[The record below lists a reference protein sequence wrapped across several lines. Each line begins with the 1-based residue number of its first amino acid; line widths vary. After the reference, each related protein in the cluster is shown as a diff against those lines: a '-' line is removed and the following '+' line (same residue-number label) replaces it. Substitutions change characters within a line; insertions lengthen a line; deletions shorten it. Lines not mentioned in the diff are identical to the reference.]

1 MAKTKRKRRKTSK
14 KKRRQQIKVGFNVT
28 GLVFTL
34 IAVLAIFRWGFL
46 GNLFANTF
54 RLFVGDTYLI
64 AAIVFG
70 MTGLYLLVSGHF
82 PNRIPAKRFTGM
94 LLVYFGS
101 LVLDSEILF
110 SHQQVHAQFFDITW
124 SLLKADFQRGRVT
137 QPVGGG
143 LLGALGYSATY
154 FLVSNW
160 GTILIAVLIILAGLL
175 MFAGIPFQDV
185 VRFLQKIGRGLQF
198 IGGKISLAF
207 AGLRDRLFAE
217 PDQPMPSDQSA
228 TNVEP
233 DTDFDI
239 QTSQSQTER
248 SHDSVAAMLRQQQT
262 QLATTPTSA
271 AAQKTKPA
279 KAAKTEPAT
288 VAPNSG
294 DGDKDLPTAHDGFD
308 VNFTPTGGVVTPEQ
322 MAATTTTAGD
332 SAASTSATTETEP
345 ATAAAT
351 TTSDPVTSTTA
362 VSPASENADQ
372 PDYSNYQ
379 LPTTDLLSVIPPT
392 DQSGELE
399 LIQKNRHILAQT
411 FQSFGVD
418 VKIIHAD
425 LGPTVTKYEVKPGLG
440 VKVNKIVNLADD
452 LALAL
457 AAKDIRIEAPIPGK
471 PYVGIEVPNRTIA
484 TVSFREVIEKQP
496 RHPGKVLEVPLGK
509 SVTGQIMTA
518 DLTKMPHLLI
528 AGSTG
533 SGKSVMINVIITSI
547 LMHARPDEVKL
558 MLIDPKMVE
567 LSVYNDIPHLLLPV
581 VTDPKKAANALNK
594 AVTEMED
601 RYQRFEAAAVRD
613 IKEYNNKVRE
623 NNADKAN
630 PVMQEMPF
638 LVIVIDELAD
648 LMMVAG
654 NEVETSI
661 VRLAQKARAAGVHL
675 IIATQRPS
683 VDVITGLIKA
693 NIPSRIAFAVS
704 SGIDS
709 RTILD
714 MNGAEKLLGRG
725 DMMFA
730 PLGLSKPVR
739 VQGAYISSQ
748 DVEQIIDF
756 VKAQRPAEY
765 DEELMAHVNDVSEA
779 DPENEHDEHFNE
791 AVAYVIQ
798 EDKASTSMIQRRFR
812 IGYNRAALIVED
824 MERLG
829 VVGPSEG
836 SKGRKV
842 IWTEANYQQ
851 FTGQAAPQPNSE
863 QYLS

>member
-362 VSPASENADQ
+362 ANPASENADQ

>member
-1 MAKTKRKRRKTSK
+1 MAKTKRKRRPTSK
-14 KKRRQQIKVGFNVT
+14 KKRRQQIKVGFNIT
-28 GLVFTL
+28 GLAFML
-34 IAVLAIFRWGFL
+34 IAILAVFRWGFL

-64 AAIVFG
+64 AAVVFG
-70 MTGLYLLVSGHF
+70 MTGLYLLFSGHF
-82 PNRIPAKRFTGM
+82 PDRIPAKRFSGM
-94 LLVYFGS
+94 VLVYLGS

-110 SHQQVHAQFFDITW
+110 RHQQIHTQFFNITW

-160 GTILIAVLIILAGLL
+160 GTILIAILVILAGLL

-198 IGGKISLAF
+198 VASKIKLSF
-207 AGLRDRLFAE
+207 ANLQARLFAE
-217 PDQPMPSDQSA
+217 PDEVAAPQKTTA
-228 TNVEP
+228 TET
-233 DTDFDI
+233 DADFDI
-239 QTSQSQTER
+239 QTSQAQTTR
-248 SHDSVAAMLRQQQT
+248 SHDSVAAMLQQQQT
-262 QLATTPTSA
+262 QLGDSAITATSKKATTP
-271 AAQKTKPA
+271 KKPA
-279 KAAKTEPAT
+279 TQATSPVSTE
-288 VAPNSG
+288 
-294 DGDKDLPTAHDGFD
+294 KDLPTAHDGFD

-322 MAATTTTAGD
+322 MATN
-332 SAASTSATTETEP
+332 SAADADLNNTAIAAAASGSTP
-345 ATAAAT
+345 ATPAAVAVPPTDSTTNAVTAAT
-351 TTSDPVTSTTA
+351 
-362 VSPASENADQ
+362 ADSQ
-372 PDYSNYQ
+372 PDYTNYQ

-484 TVSFREVIEKQP
+484 TVSFREVIERQP

-613 IKEYNNKVRE
+613 IKEYNLKVRE
-623 NNADKAN
+623 NNADKNN

-779 DPENEHDEHFNE
+779 DPENDHDEHFND

-824 MERLG
+824 MEKMG

-842 IWTEANYQQ
+842 LWTEANYQQ
-851 FTGQAAPQPNSE
+851 FVGQTPPAAE

>member
-1 MAKTKRKRRKTSK
+1 MAKKKTKRRKTA
-14 KKRRQQIKVGFNVT
+14 KRRRKNADLTMNIV
-28 GLVFTL
+28 GLVFVL
-34 IAVLAIFRWGFL
+34 LAILAIFRWGFL

-64 AAIVFG
+64 AAVIFG
-70 MTGLYLLVSGHF
+70 MTGLYMLVLGHF
-82 PNRIPAKRFTGM
+82 PDRIPAKRLWGM
-94 LLVYFGS
+94 ILVYFSNLILGA
-101 LVLDSEILF
+101 EILF
-110 SHQQVHAQFFDITW
+110 KHNEIHSQFLKMVW
-124 SLLKADFQRGRVT
+124 RLLQADFRRGRVT
-137 QPVGGG
+137 QSVGGG
-143 LLGALGYSATY
+143 MIGTGAYTVTF
-154 FLVSNW
+154 FLASNW
-160 GTILIAVLIILAGLL
+160 GTILIALIMMMAGLML
-175 MFAGIPFQDV
+175 FTNLPFSDL
-185 VRFLQKIGRGLQF
+185 VRILQKIAGWLQLGFQKTARGLRKF
-198 IGGKISLAF
+198 H
-207 AGLRDRLFAE
+207 DRFFQSKAE
-217 PDQPMPSDQSA
+217 LDQAQDQA
-228 TNVEP
+228 TATAPAQPTEAVEP
-233 DTDFDI
+233 APAATSPADKS
-239 QTSQSQTER
+239 QTSVDT
-248 SHDSVAAMLRQQQT
+248 VM
-262 QLATTPTSA
+262 ATTFASGTTSA
-271 AAQKTKPA
+271 PA
-279 KAAKTEPAT
+279 EAETDE
-288 VAPNSG
+288 G
-294 DGDKDLPTAHDGFD
+294 LPLPHDGFD
-308 VNFTPTGGVVTPEQ
+308 VHFTPTGGVVD
-322 MAATTTTAGD
+322 AASKPQA
-332 SAASTSATTETEP
+332 SAAS
-345 ATAAAT
+345 
-351 TTSDPVTSTTA
+351 DPVEAPAKTSRPVAPPETVA
-362 VSPASENADQ
+362 HH
-372 PDYSNYQ
+372 DYDHYQ
-379 LPTTDLLSVIPPT
+379 LPTTDLLSTIPPT
-392 DQSGELE
+392 DQSGEVA
-399 LIQKNRHILAQT
+399 LIQKNRATLDQT
-411 FQSFGVD
+411 FRSFGVD

-509 SVTGQIMTA
+509 SVTGEVISA

-547 LMHARPDEVKL
+547 LMHARPDQVKL

-567 LSVYNDIPHLLLPV
+567 LSIYNDIPHLLLPV
-581 VTDPKKAANALNK
+581 VTEPKKAANALNK
-594 AVTEMED
+594 AVSEMED
-601 RYQRFEAAAVRD
+601 RYQRFEAAGVRD
-613 IKEYNNKVRE
+613 IKEYNAKVHQ
-623 NNADKAN
+623 NNSDKAN
-630 PVMQEMPF
+630 PVMTEMPY

-648 LMMVAG
+648 LMMAAG
-654 NEVETSI
+654 NEVETAI

-725 DMMFA
+725 DMMYA

-739 VQGAYISSQ
+739 IQGAFISSK
-748 DVEQIIDF
+748 DVETISDF
-756 VKAQRPAEY
+756 VKNQQDADY
-765 DEELMAHVNDVSEA
+765 DEELIAHVNDVSE
-779 DPENEHDEHFNE
+779 DGSSSEHDEHFSD

-812 IGYNRAALIVED
+812 IGYNRAALIIED
-824 MERLG
+824 MEQMG

-842 IWTEANYQQ
+842 LWTLANYQQ
-851 FTGQAAPQPNSE
+851 FIAATDT
-863 QYLS
+863 

>member
-332 SAASTSATTETEP
+332 SATSTSAATETEP

-362 VSPASENADQ
+362 ANPASENADQ